1 MSECA
6 VAELASRSG
15 PPASAPGAATPAAAM
30 SAAAAI
36 ATIALGAP
44 NLILAMEVI
53 FIDDF
58 AATCEDM
65 ELSKAG
71 LIFSGGLLLAL
82 AMSPAAALAQFG
94 GLSSPGGA
102 GNMMSKMMQGGQKGQ
117 ETKSPDQLETDAK
130 KGMSDADP
138 RVRAEAL
145 DKLRGVNEPKAQEI
159 LIEGLTDPDIRV
171 KIRAIDILGAQQ
183 ATLAVPLMTQQLFLR
198 ETQAVVKL
206 HIVAALGRIGDSR
219 GTLPV
224 VGYLKEARDDSARGT
239 AVFALGEIGDPHATD
254 ILVQTVTNDRNP
266 MVRKLAQESLEKIDG
281 ELPTVHSEQQTAQS
295 DSRLIPTDQRLSKMR
310 EVDREMQKLGGD
322 Q

>member
-1 MSECA
+1 M
-6 VAELASRSG
+6 
-15 PPASAPGAATPAAAM
+15 GA
-30 SAAAAI
+30 
-36 ATIALGAP
+36 
-44 NLILAMEVI
+44 I

-58 AATCEDM
+58 AASCEDM
-65 ELSKAG
+65 ELSKVG

-82 AMSPAAALAQFG
+82 AMPPVGALAQFG
-94 GLSSPGGA
+94 GYGAPGGA
-102 GNMMSKMMQGGQKGQ
+102 GNMMGNMMRNAGQRGQ
-117 ETKSPDQLETDAK
+117 QTKSPDQLMTDAK

-138 RVRAEAL
+138 RVRAESL
-145 DKLRGVNEPKAQEI
+145 DKLRNVNDPKAQEI
-159 LIEGLTDPDIRV
+159 LIQGLTDPDIRA

-183 ATLAVPLMTQQLFLR
+183 ATIAVPLMTQQLFLR
-198 ETQAVVKL
+198 ETQPVVKL

-219 GTLPV
+219 GTLPI
-224 VGYLKEARDDSARGT
+224 VGYLKEAPDDSARGT

-254 ILVQTVTNDRNP
+254 ILVQTVSNDKNA

-281 ELPTVHSEQQTAQS
+281 ELPTVHSEQQTAKS

>member
-1 MSECA
+1 
-6 VAELASRSG
+6 
-15 PPASAPGAATPAAAM
+15 M

-36 ATIALGAP
+36 ATIALGAR
-44 NLILAMEVI
+44 NLLLAIETI

-58 AATCEDM
+58 AATNEDM

-82 AMSPAAALAQFG
+82 AMPPASALAQFG
-94 GLSSPGGA
+94 GYGAQGGA

-159 LIEGLTDPDIRV
+159 LIQGLTDPDIRV

-183 ATLAVPLMTQQLFLR
+183 ATLAVPLMNQQLFLR

-224 VGYLKEARDDSARGT
+224 VGYLKQAPDDAARGT

-254 ILVQTVTNDRNP
+254 ILVQTVTNDKNP

-295 DSRLIPTDQRLSKMR
+295 DSRLIPTDQRLSKLR

>member
-1 MSECA
+1 MM
-6 VAELASRSG
+6 V
-15 PPASAPGAATPAAAM
+15 AATIAAQAIAPIARGGRNLPLAM
-30 SAAAAI
+30 SA
-36 ATIALGAP
+36 
-44 NLILAMEVI
+44 I
-53 FIDDF
+53 FINDS

-65 ELSKAG
+65 ELAKAG

-82 AMSPAAALAQFG
+82 AITPSLALAQFG
-94 GLSSPGGA
+94 GISAPGGS
-102 GNMMSKMMQGGQKGQ
+102 GNMMSKMMQGGQKGEQ
-117 ETKSPDQLETDAK
+117 AKSPDQLMQDAK
-130 KGMSDADP
+130 KGMADADP

-145 DKLRGVNEPKAQEI
+145 DKLRDVNDPKAQEM

-198 ETQAVVKL
+198 ETQPVVKL

-219 GTLPV
+219 GTLPI
-224 VGYLKEARDDSARGT
+224 VGYLKEAPDDSARGT
-239 AVFALGEIGDPHATD
+239 AVFALGEIGDPHASDT
-254 ILVQTVTNDRNP
+254 LVQTVTNDKNP

-281 ELPTVHSEQQTAQS
+281 ELPTVHSEQTAKT

-310 EVDREMQKLGGD
+310 EVDEEMQKLGGG

>member
-1 MSECA
+1 
-6 VAELASRSG
+6 
-15 PPASAPGAATPAAAM
+15 M
-30 SAAAAI
+30 SAAA
-36 ATIALGAP
+36 TIAKITRRVR
-44 NLILAMEVI
+44 NLPLAMEAI

-58 AATCEDM
+58 AATNEDM

-82 AMSPAAALAQFG
+82 AMPPTSAVAQFG
-94 GLSSPGGA
+94 GYGAQGGA
-102 GNMMSKMMQGGQKGQ
+102 GNMMSKMMQGGGQKGQ
-117 ETKSPDQLETDAK
+117 EAKSPDQLETDAK

-145 DKLRGVNEPKAQEI
+145 DKLRGISEPKAQEI
-159 LIEGLTDPDIRV
+159 LIQGLTDPDIRV

-224 VGYLKEARDDSARGT
+224 VGYLKEAPDDSARGT

-254 ILVQTVTNDRNP
+254 ILVQTVTNDKNP

>member
-1 MSECA
+1 MPREA
-6 VAELASRSG
+6 A
-15 PPASAPGAATPAAAM
+15 APGAATPAAAM

-36 ATIALGAP
+36 ATIALGAR
-44 NLILAMEVI
+44 NLPLAMEVI

-94 GLSSPGGA
+94 GIGGPGGA
-102 GNMMSKMMQGGQKGQ
+102 GNMVGNLMSGAGGGQKGQ

-254 ILVQTVTNDRNP
+254 ILVQTVTNDKNP

>member
-1 MSECA
+1 ME
-6 VAELASRSG
+6 
-15 PPASAPGAATPAAAM
+15 AT
-30 SAAAAI
+30 
-36 ATIALGAP
+36 
-44 NLILAMEVI
+44 
-53 FIDDF
+53 FINDF

-82 AMSPAAALAQFG
+82 AMAPAAARAQFG
-94 GLSSPGGA
+94 GYGGA
-102 GNMMSKMMQGGQKGQ
+102 GGQGNMMGNLMRGAQGGQKGQ
-117 ETKSPDQLETDAK
+117 EAKSPDQLMQDAK
-130 KGMSDADP
+130 KGMADADP

-145 DKLRGVNEPKAQEI
+145 DKLRGVNDPKAQEM

-171 KIRAIDILGAQQ
+171 KIRAIDLLGAQQ
-183 ATLAVPLMTQQLFLR
+183 STASVLLMTQQLFLR

-224 VGYLKEARDDSARGT
+224 VGYLKQASDDQSRGT

-254 ILVQTVTNDRNP
+254 VLVQTVTNDRNP

-281 ELPTVHSEQQTAQS
+281 ELPTAHSQQQTAQS
-295 DSRLIPTDQRLSKMR
+295 DRRLIPTDQRLSKMR
-310 EVDREMQKLGGD
+310 EIDREMQKLGGE
-322 Q
+322 

>member
-1 MSECA
+1 
-6 VAELASRSG
+6 
-15 PPASAPGAATPAAAM
+15 
-30 SAAAAI
+30 
-36 ATIALGAP
+36 
-44 NLILAMEVI
+44 
-53 FIDDF
+53 
-58 AATCEDM
+58 M

-82 AMSPAAALAQFG
+82 AMPPASALAQFG
-94 GLSSPGGA
+94 GYGPGAQGGA

-117 ETKSPDQLETDAK
+117 ETKSPDQLKTDAK

-145 DKLRGVNEPKAQEI
+145 DKLRHVNDPKAQEI
-159 LIEGLTDPDIRV
+159 LIQGLTDPDIRV

-224 VGYLKEARDDSARGT
+224 VGYLKQAPDDSARGT

-254 ILVQTVTNDRNP
+254 ILVQTVSNDRNP

-281 ELPTVHSEQQTAQS
+281 ELPNVHSEQQTAQS

-310 EVDREMQKLGGD
+310 EMDREMQKLGGE

>member
-1 MSECA
+1 MI
-6 VAELASRSG
+6 
-15 PPASAPGAATPAAAM
+15 
-30 SAAAAI
+30 AAAAI
-36 ATIALGAP
+36 ATIALGGR
-44 NLILAMEVI
+44 NLTLAMEAI
-53 FIDDF
+53 FTDDF

-71 LIFSGGLLLAL
+71 LILSGGLLLAL
-82 AMSPAAALAQFG
+82 AMPPAAARAQFG
-94 GLSSPGGA
+94 GYGAQGGA
-102 GNMMSKMMQGGQKGQ
+102 GNMMGNMMRGAGQKGQ
-117 ETKSPDQLETDAK
+117 ETKSPDQLEQDAK
-130 KGMSDADP
+130 KGMGDADP

-145 DKLRGVNEPKAQEI
+145 DKLRGVNDPKAQEI
-159 LIEGLTDPDIRV
+159 LIEGLTDSDIRV

-198 ETQAVVKL
+198 ETQPVVKL

-219 GTLPV
+219 GTLPI
-224 VGYLKEARDDSARGT
+224 VGYLKEAPDDSARGT

-254 ILVQTVTNDRNP
+254 ILVQTVTNDKNP

-281 ELPTVHSEQQTAQS
+281 ELPTVHSEEQTAQS

>member
-1 MSECA
+1 ME
-6 VAELASRSG
+6 
-15 PPASAPGAATPAAAM
+15 AT
-30 SAAAAI
+30 
-36 ATIALGAP
+36 
-44 NLILAMEVI
+44 
-53 FIDDF
+53 FINDF

-82 AMSPAAALAQFG
+82 AMAPAAARAQFG
-94 GLSSPGGA
+94 GYGGA
-102 GNMMSKMMQGGQKGQ
+102 GGQGNMMGNLMRGAQGGQKGQ
-117 ETKSPDQLETDAK
+117 EAKSPDQLMQDAK
-130 KGMSDADP
+130 KGMADADP

-145 DKLRGVNEPKAQEI
+145 DKLRGVNDPKAQEM

-171 KIRAIDILGAQQ
+171 KIRAIDLLGAQQ
-183 ATLAVPLMTQQLFLR
+183 STASVPLMTQQLFLR

-224 VGYLKEARDDSARGT
+224 VGYLKQASDDQSRGT

-254 ILVQTVTNDRNP
+254 VLVQTVTNDRNP

-281 ELPTVHSEQQTAQS
+281 ELPTAHSQQQTAQS
-295 DSRLIPTDQRLSKMR
+295 DRRLIPTDQRLSKMR
-310 EVDREMQKLGGD
+310 EMDREMQKLGGE
-322 Q
+322 